1 MKPFLSSLS
10 EIEERLA
17 SAQYS
22 GLIRLKQISE
32 KRQFIE
38 ERISEVTRALKNA
51 ELNLKEFKESNR
63 RVERSPSLKLDESRL
78 EREVSLQT
86 TLYMTLKSQ
95 FENVKIEEKIKT
107 SDDGKGIL
115 ITNDAIEQI
124 SSLLK
129 NQTDKKVLRVGVRSG
144 GCSGM
149 SYTMDFIGG
158 DEINADDK
166 VYDYSLSAEQTF
178 KVICDPK
185 SLLYI
190 YGMQLDFSKDLIG
203 GGFNFVNPNASQ
215 TCGCGSSFAV

>member
-1 MKPFLSSLS
+1 M
-10 EIEERLA
+10 
-17 SAQYS
+17 
-22 GLIRLKQISE
+22 
-32 KRQFIE
+32 
-38 ERISEVTRALKNA
+38 
-51 ELNLKEFKESNR
+51 
-63 RVERSPSLKLDESRL
+63 
-78 EREVSLQT
+78 
-86 TLYMTLKSQ
+86 
-95 FENVKIEEKIKT
+95 ENVKIEEKIKT

-115 ITNDAIEQI
+115 ITNDAIQQI

-129 NQTDKKVLRVGVRSG
+129 SQTDKKALRVGVRSG

-158 DEINADDK
+158 DEINSDDK
-166 VYDYSLSAEQTF
+166 VYDYSLSSEQTF
-178 KVICDPK
+178 QVICDPK

>member
-1 MKPFLSSLS
+1 M
-10 EIEERLA
+10 
-17 SAQYS
+17 
-22 GLIRLKQISE
+22 
-32 KRQFIE
+32 
-38 ERISEVTRALKNA
+38 
-51 ELNLKEFKESNR
+51 
-63 RVERSPSLKLDESRL
+63 
-78 EREVSLQT
+78 
-86 TLYMTLKSQ
+86 
-95 FENVKIEEKIKT
+95 ENVKIEEKIKT

-129 NQTDKKVLRVGVRSG
+129 NQTDKKALRVGVRSG

-158 DEINADDK
+158 DEINLDDK
-166 VYDYSLSAEQTF
+166 VYDYSLSSEQTF
-178 KVICDPK
+178 QVICDPK

-215 TCGCGSSFAV
+215 TCGCGSSFAL